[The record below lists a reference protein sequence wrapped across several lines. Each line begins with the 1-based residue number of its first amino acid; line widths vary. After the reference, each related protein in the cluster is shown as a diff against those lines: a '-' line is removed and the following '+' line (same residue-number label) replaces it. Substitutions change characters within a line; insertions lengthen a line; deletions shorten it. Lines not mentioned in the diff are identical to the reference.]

1 MFKVKKL
8 VWVMG
13 CVSVMGG
20 CALYPGKD
28 KQALDIKPV
37 MDVKHAADNPAAM
50 YSLGRYY
57 QGKAGYTEAIA
68 AYEKALAMAPGHVEA
83 HNGLGVSHSMQGRH
97 ELALQHLRKAIEL
110 SPMATHL
117 YNNLGYV
124 HLVLGQ
130 ESEAATAFEQALRLD
145 PENRKARNSLAA
157 VYERVGLHDKA
168 AMLTMAN
175 PTPISIPA
183 NTAHVVTIATP
194 SATILATVAATIV
207 TSATVGKQ
215 EIQHSTRPETRL
227 VQVSPNVFEFRM
239 TEADS
244 MMAILTGKPAGK
256 TITPQNSADL
266 GSKNIRIEV
275 SNGNGVTG
283 LARQVSSFLQENGFA
298 KARLTDRLPFQQLQ
312 TEIHYRPGNY
322 ALADQINKMLP
333 KPAKMLEESYD
344 LRRDIQV
351 RVLLGKD
358 VAREIAYFDNRGK
371 IQIAQST
378 SKTTTRE

>member
-20 CALYPGKD
+20 CALHPGKD

-37 MDVKHAADNPAAM
+37 MNVNHATDNPGSL

-157 VYERVGLHDKA
+157 VYEKVGLHDKA
-168 AMLTMAN
+168 AMLKMA
-175 PTPISIPA
+175 S
-183 NTAHVVTIATP
+183 P
-194 SATILATVAATIV
+194 SLAVASTVAAPV
-207 TSATVGKQ
+207 TTLSAATVSTTVEVVPMEKQ
-215 EIQHSTRPETRL
+215 EIQHSTRPDTRL

-244 MMAILTGKPAGK
+244 IMAILTGKPASK

-266 GSKNIRIEV
+266 GSKNVRIEV

-283 LARQVSSFLQENGFA
+283 LARQVSGFLQENGFA
-298 KARLTDRLPFQQLQ
+298 KARLTDRLPFQQVQ

-322 ALADQINKMLP
+322 VLADKINKMLP
-333 KPAKMLEESYD
+333 KPAKMVEESYD
-344 LRRDIQV
+344 LRRDIHV

-358 VAREIAYFDNRGK
+358 VAREVAYFDNRGK
-371 IQIAQST
+371 IQIAQNS
-378 SKTTTRE
+378 SKATTRE

>member
-37 MDVKHAADNPAAM
+37 MNVKHATDNPEAL

-68 AYEKALAMAPGHVEA
+68 AYENALVIAPGHVGA

-145 PENRKARNSLAA
+145 PENRKARNSLAT
-157 VYERVGLHDKA
+157 VYEKVGLHDKA
-168 AMLTMAN
+168 AMLKMAN
-175 PTPISIPA
+175 PSLAVASTVAAP
-183 NTAHVVTIATP
+183 VTTP
-194 SATILATVAATIV
+194 SATTVSTTVEVV
-207 TSATVGKQ
+207 TMEKQ
-215 EIQHSTRPETRL
+215 EIQHSTRPDTRL

-244 MMAILTGKPAGK
+244 MMAILTGKPASK

-266 GSKNIRIEV
+266 ASKNVRIEV

-322 ALADQINKMLP
+322 ALADQISKMLP
-333 KPAKMLEESYD
+333 KPAKMVEESYD

-358 VAREIAYFDNRGK
+358 VAREVAYFDNRGK
-371 IQIAQST
+371 IQIAQSSI
-378 SKTTTRE
+378 SKATTRE